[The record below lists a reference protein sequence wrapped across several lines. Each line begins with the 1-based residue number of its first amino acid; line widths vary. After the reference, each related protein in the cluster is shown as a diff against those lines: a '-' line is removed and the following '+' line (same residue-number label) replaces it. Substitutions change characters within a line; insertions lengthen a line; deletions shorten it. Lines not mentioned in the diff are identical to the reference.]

1 MNALQKLTYKAS
13 SSKLFIV
20 IFHVNTTLS
29 YGILKIVA
37 GAIAVIKLTH
47 YVTILQSAVWFV
59 ISGNT

>member
-1 MNALQKLTYKAS
+1 MNALQKLDYKAS
-13 SSKLFIV
+13 SSKLSIV

-47 YVTILQSAVWFV
+47 YVTIL
-59 ISGNT
+59 

>member
-1 MNALQKLTYKAS
+1 MSALQKLTYKAS
-13 SSKLFIV
+13 IV

-47 YVTILQSAVWFV
+47 YVTNLQSAVWFV